1 MRKHQPSHLYPL
13 LVNRHQPPHVFP
25 SGATSSA
32 IASVLIAFE
41 QAPTITI
48 STPMAETTST
58 TPESVSESTFEDGSS
73 LSPLADVQTSMASYE
88 SDWTQDLIKASRKK
102 SAEQKNDSRMNT
114 SNEVLTK
121 ENLEN
126 DTREELNLDDAL
138 LEDEMIK
145 KLLDKS
151 INATVS
157 IEDPLTGENKTV
169 IIQVLKLKSIHN
181 ITLTW

>member
-1 MRKHQPSHLYPL
+1 M
-13 LVNRHQPPHVFP
+13 
-25 SGATSSA
+25 
-32 IASVLIAFE
+32 
-41 QAPTITI
+41 
-48 STPMAETTST
+48 
-58 TPESVSESTFEDGSS
+58 
-73 LSPLADVQTSMASYE
+73 SPLANVQTSMASYE
-88 SDWTQDLIKASRKK
+88 SNWTQDLMKASRKK

-138 LEDEMIK
+138 LEDETIK

>member
-1 MRKHQPSHLYPL
+1 M
-13 LVNRHQPPHVFP
+13 
-25 SGATSSA
+25 
-32 IASVLIAFE
+32 
-41 QAPTITI
+41 
-48 STPMAETTST
+48 
-58 TPESVSESTFEDGSS
+58 D
-73 LSPLADVQTSMASYE
+73 
-88 SDWTQDLIKASRKK
+88 
-102 SAEQKNDSRMNT
+102 T

-126 DTREELNLDDAL
+126 DAGEELNLDDTL

-145 KLLDKS
+145 ELLDKS

>member
-1 MRKHQPSHLYPL
+1 M
-13 LVNRHQPPHVFP
+13 
-25 SGATSSA
+25 
-32 IASVLIAFE
+32 
-41 QAPTITI
+41 
-48 STPMAETTST
+48 
-58 TPESVSESTFEDGSS
+58 
-73 LSPLADVQTSMASYE
+73 SPLADVQTSMASYE
-88 SDWTQDLIKASRKK
+88 SNWTQDLMKASRKK

-126 DTREELNLDDAL
+126 DAGEELNLDDAL

-169 IIQVLKLKSIHN
+169 IIQVLKLKVS
-181 ITLTW
+181 TT